1 MQAAHAY
8 EGIGEV
14 NEMEEA
20 VMDGSST
27 ALGIP
32 RAAVELFESARRMMV
47 HASAVSD
54 VNLRYSL
61 AHRAALRTAAGVL
74 AVRATKAAAT
84 PRARARQ
91 SRPQSA
97 WVLLRRVAPQMGEW
111 ADYFATHAPIREAAE
126 AGSSLITARMA
137 DDAIRDAAAFLCDAI
152 VVARGSG
159 PIADSSAVTMRA
171 G

>member
-1 MQAAHAY
+1 MDDVSMTRGVPGIALEFFQSAQHMVEHA
-8 EGIGEV
+8 GT
-14 NEMEEA
+14 M
-20 VMDGSST
+20 
-27 ALGIP
+27 
-32 RAAVELFESARRMMV
+32 
-47 HASAVSD
+47 SD

-84 PRARARQ
+84 ARARARQ

-97 WVLLRRVAPQMGEW
+97 WVLLRKVAPEMGEW

-126 AGSSLITARMA
+126 AGSSMITPRMA
-137 DDAIRDAAAFLCDAI
+137 DDAIRDAVAFLRDALI
-152 VVARGSG
+152 VVRGQG
-159 PIADSSAVTMRA
+159 RIAGDDTVAMRA